1 MTHDAEAH
9 EQREDPMAAI
19 TALTNDHRRYAPSE
33 ARGGR
38 WGSTTTEPQHLP
50 RWARLEPA
58 PAPTTPGRRR
68 REDRERIFRRRR
80 LVAAVLVAT
89 LAFAAGIVL
98 ALALMSV
105 PAGGSLTPEAREA
118 RQTRYVVDH
127 GDTLWTVAHT
137 VAPGEDPRV
146 VVDALADARGTSTIL
161 PGDTIVWPVG

>member
-1 MTHDAEAH
+1 
-9 EQREDPMAAI
+9 MAAI
-19 TALTNDHRRYAPSE
+19 TAITNDHRRHAPSE
-33 ARGGR
+33 AREARGAH
-38 WGSTTTEPQHLP
+38 WGSATTEPEHLP

-98 ALALMSV
+98 ALTLMSV

-118 RQTRYVVDH
+118 RQSRYVVDR

-137 VAPGEDPRV
+137 VAPDEDPRV
-146 VVDALADARGTSTIL
+146 VVDAIADARGTSTIV
-161 PGDTIVWPVG
+161 PGDTIVWPLD